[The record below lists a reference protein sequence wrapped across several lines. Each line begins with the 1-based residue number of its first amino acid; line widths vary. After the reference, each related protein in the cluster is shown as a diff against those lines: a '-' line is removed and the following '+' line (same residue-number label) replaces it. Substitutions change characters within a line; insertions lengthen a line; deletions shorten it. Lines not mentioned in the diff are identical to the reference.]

1 MRGQVAHSLPPYARS
16 LVSNDRGLSVLGV
29 LSLCAPHGC
38 VRKGRWAKIAEGPLS
53 AYRLGVLILLRRL
66 SPSKTFMSA
75 NARWL
80 AGALFVREFRFRL
93 SGVPGTLEMHPEVH
107 LGRKVDVNGLFP
119 FPLRVRA
126 GSQVCEGTLAS
137 MLCGA
142 HILIRGTRS
151 HNIGS

>member
-29 LSLCAPHGC
+29 VSLCAPHGC

-53 AYRLGVLILLRRL
+53 AYGLGVLILLGRL
-66 SPSKTFMSA
+66 SPSKTFMPTD
-75 NARWL
+75 ARRL
-80 AGALFVREFRFRL
+80 AGALFVREFRFWL
-93 SGVPGTLEMHPEVH
+93 GGVPGALEMPPVVH
-107 LGRKVDVNGLFP
+107 FRRKVDVNRLFP

-126 GSQVCEGTLAS
+126 GSQVCEWTLAS

-142 HILIRGTRS
+142 NILIRGTRS